1 MKKSLS
7 RIVVIVALP
16 LLMAGCASKPT
27 TIKSEAEY
35 YEEANKALKAGNF
48 NAAVTSLEALEA
60 QYPVGMYTE
69 QAQLEVIYGRYKQAD
84 YLGAI
89 AAADR
94 YIRLHPTSERLDYVL
109 YMRGLANYNIDQ
121 DTLLKRMPV
130 NLAHRDMGQAKVAF
144 DDFGQLLSRYPA
156 SPYAPDARQ
165 RMVFL
170 RNQLA
175 EAELHVARYYET
187 RGANIA
193 ALNRARWVVE
203 NYSESTAVPEALKLM
218 IKHYEALGMSDL
230 AEQAKQ
236 LLANTTQPKS

>member
-7 RIVVIVALP
+7 RVVVLAALP
-16 LLMAGCASKPT
+16 LLLAACSSKPMG
-27 TIKSEAEY
+27 IKSEADY
-35 YEEANKALKAGNF
+35 YQEANAALKAGNF
-48 NAAVTSLEALEA
+48 NVAVNAFEALEA
-60 QYPVGMYTE
+60 QYPVGVFTE
-69 QAQLEVIYGRYKQAD
+69 QAQLEVIYGKYKQAD
-84 YLGAI
+84 YLAAI

-94 YIRLHPTSERLDYVL
+94 YIRLHPNSDRLDYVL
-109 YMRGLANYNIDQ
+109 YLRGLSNYNIDQ
-121 DTLLKRMPV
+121 DTLLKRMPI

-144 DDFGQLLSRYPA
+144 DDFSQLLTRYPA

-165 RMVFL
+165 RMIYL

-187 RGANIA
+187 RGANVA

-218 IKHYEALGMSDL
+218 IKHYKALGMNDL
-230 AEQAKQ
+230 AEQAQ
-236 LLANTTQPKS
+236 ALLPAKKPKS

>member
-7 RIVVIVALP
+7 RVVVIVALP
-16 LLMAGCASKPT
+16 LLLAACASKPMV
-27 TIKSEAEY
+27 IKSEAEY
-35 YEEANKALKAGNF
+35 YQEANEALKSGNF
-48 NAAVTSLEALEA
+48 NVAVKAFEALEA
-60 QYPVGMYTE
+60 QYPVGVFTQ
-69 QAQLEVIYGRYKQAD
+69 QAQLEVIYGKYKQAD

-89 AAADR
+89 NAADR
-94 YIRLHPTSERLDYVL
+94 YIRLHPTSEHLDYVL
-109 YMRGLANYNIDQ
+109 YIRGLANYNIDQ

-165 RMVFL
+165 RMIFL

-187 RGANIA
+187 RGASVA

-203 NYSESTAVPEALKLM
+203 NYSESTAVPEALQLM
-218 IKHYEALGMSDL
+218 IRHYKALGMDDL
-230 AEQAKQ
+230 AEQAKA
-236 LLANTTQPKS
+236 LLPKTKPKS

>member
-7 RIVVIVALP
+7 RVVVIVALP
-16 LLMAGCASKPT
+16 LLLAACANKPSA
-27 TIKSEAEY
+27 IKSEADY
-35 YEEANKALKAGNF
+35 YQEANEALKAGNF
-48 NAAVTSLEALEA
+48 NVAVNAFEALEA
-60 QYPVGMYTE
+60 QYPVGVFTE
-69 QAQLEVIYGRYKQAD
+69 QAQLEVIYGKYKQAD
-84 YLGAI
+84 YLAAI

-94 YIRLHPTSERLDYVL
+94 YIRLHPTSDRIDYVL
-109 YMRGLANYNIDQ
+109 YLRGLANYNIDQ
-121 DTLLKRMPV
+121 DTLLKRMPI

-144 DDFGQLLSRYPA
+144 DDFGQLLTRYPA

-165 RMVFL
+165 RMIYL

-187 RGANIA
+187 RGANVA

-218 IKHYEALGMSDL
+218 IKHYQALGMNDL
-230 AEQAKQ
+230 ADQAKA
-236 LLANTTQPKS
+236 LLPKTKPKS

>member
-7 RIVVIVALP
+7 RVVVFAALP
-16 LLMAGCASKPT
+16 LLLAACASKPMG
-27 TIKSEAEY
+27 IKSEADY
-35 YEEANKALKAGNF
+35 YQEANTALKAGNF
-48 NAAVTSLEALEA
+48 GVAVNAFEALEA
-60 QYPVGMYTE
+60 QYPVGVFTE
-69 QAQLEVIYGRYKQAD
+69 QAQLEIIYGKYKQAD
-84 YLGAI
+84 YLAAI

-94 YIRLHPTSERLDYVL
+94 YIRLHPNSNRLDYVL
-109 YMRGLANYNIDQ
+109 YLRGLSNYNIDQ
-121 DTLLKRMPV
+121 DTLLKRMPI

-144 DDFGQLLSRYPA
+144 DDFSQLLTRYPA

-165 RMVFL
+165 RMIYL

-187 RGANIA
+187 RGANVA

-218 IKHYEALGMSDL
+218 IKHYKALGMNDL
-230 AEQAKQ
+230 AEQAQ
-236 LLANTTQPKS
+236 ALLPTKKPKS